1 MKKFD
6 YVIKDELGIHA
17 RPAAKLVQESNKF
30 ESKVVMT
37 CNGNECEISKLFALM
52 AMGVRHGDNVTV
64 SVEGTDEELAYET
77 IKKFFEEEL

>member
-37 CNGNECEISKLFALM
+37 CNGKECEISKLFALM
-52 AMGVRHGDNVTV
+52 AMGVKHGDNVTV